1 MFSIKA
7 RITEEVNTI
16 ISPSETI
23 VLVLRQSILSSIA
36 PDAVVVTD
44 RRVIIVHHSFWGL
57 YLKFDLLS
65 PTKMNIVPF
74 KNMMSVSITK
84 GKFLATLLLRIL
96 GSAQSTD
103 ETKFEWDVFGLN
115 INDALKATNTIGRLL
130 EGRSES
136 QNSRIAPDAEIGYN
150 EEQETHD
157 IPYDEKNDAKNVR
170 YVKSDI
176 YTAKRDTVAVNT
188 EIPAAPVAYVMKNK
202 KIIEVEA
209 ITAPRRRSKTYGKAL
224 GSLLVII
231 AVLSAAQS
239 SGFGHLPFL
248 TQVGITLTDS
258 IFLFIIGILVIKLA

>member
-1 MFSIKA
+1 MFSIKE

-23 VLVLRQSILSSIA
+23 VLVLRQSLLSSIS

-96 GSAQSTD
+96 GSAQSTN

-130 EGRSES
+130 EGRSEA
-136 QNSRIAPDAEIGYN
+136 QNARVAPDAEIGYN
-150 EEQETHD
+150 ENQETHD
-157 IPYDEKNDAKNVR
+157 VPYDEKNDAVNV
-170 YVKSDI
+170 K
-176 YTAKRDTVAVNT
+176 AVT
-188 EIPAAPVAYVMKNK
+188 PVAYVMKNK
-202 KIIEVEA
+202 KIVEVEA
-209 ITAPRRRSKTYGKAL
+209 ITAPRRRSKAYGKVL

-239 SGFGHLPFL
+239 FGFGSLHFITLA
-248 TQVGITLTDS
+248 GINLTDS
-258 IFLFIIGILVIKLA
+258 AFLFIIGVLVIRLA